1 MSTKRLDEKEKKVT
15 TMQYMK
21 CIYKQQCIIRIMR
34 MEDVKRNRKQ
44 LYRHERS
51 S

>member
-1 MSTKRLDEKEKKVT
+1 
-15 TMQYMK
+15 MQYMK
-21 CIYKQQCIIRIMR
+21 RIYKQQCIIRIMR
-34 MEDVKRNRKQ
+34 MEAVKRNRKQ